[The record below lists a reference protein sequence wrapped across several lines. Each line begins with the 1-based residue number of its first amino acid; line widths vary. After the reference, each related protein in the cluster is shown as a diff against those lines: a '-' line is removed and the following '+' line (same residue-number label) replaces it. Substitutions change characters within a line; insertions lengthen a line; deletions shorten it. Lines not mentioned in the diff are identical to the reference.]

1 MQLAGHAALQWKP
14 SSIVERLTL
23 FHHSISSREYDPRYH
38 KTFRGL
44 RADIKDTI
52 TIGTVIAAIIFG
64 TIVYLLYPN
73 PAPHIPPAQNLVQV
87 ELPPTDYEPFLLPFD
102 DEKESRAC
110 LEWFSN
116 SSVSMFDKALSRQK
130 VSTNCADTL
139 ISHRPY
145 KSWNDVNRLRTIGIK
160 TLEQIVQAWRE
171 SQ

>member
-73 PAPHIPPAQNLVQV
+73 PAPHIPPAQNLPQV
-87 ELPPTDYEPFLLPFD
+87 ELPPTEYEAFLLPFD
-102 DEKESRAC
+102 DENESRLC
-110 LEWFSN
+110 LEWLN
-116 SSVSMFDKALSRQK
+116 LSSVSTLDIALAKQY
-130 VSTNCADTL
+130 VPTNRIDTL
-139 ISHRPY
+139 VSHRPY
-145 KSWNDVNRLRTIGIK
+145 KSWNDVNRLRTIGIR
-160 TLEQIVQAWRE
+160 TLEQIVQAWRK
-171 SQ
+171 SK